1 MSPLGPFHEPTA
13 WINRRIVLH
22 RVLVTGFERFGKED
36 SNPTDK
42 LARAFDGRSIG
53 KSKVVGRV
61 LPVSYRRV
69 GTSLRLILEKEKP
82 EVVVATGLWGGR
94 TDMTVE
100 RIAVNVMDARI
111 PDNDGFS
118 PRDSPVVKG
127 GPAAYLS
134 TFPYTR
140 ILADMRREGV
150 PATLSYSA
158 GTFICNALLY
168 HLLHYAHRYGIPRL
182 GGFLHVPNLP
192 EEVISKQGAF
202 GMSKP
207 SMSFTLMEKAVE
219 VAVLDSLDEIEESRR

>member
-1 MSPLGPFHEPTA
+1 M
-13 WINRRIVLH
+13 
-22 RVLVTGFERFGKED
+22 LVTGFEPFRKEN
-36 SNPTDK
+36 SNPTER
-42 LARAFDGRSIG
+42 LARAFEGRSIG
-53 KSKVVGRV
+53 ESMVTGRV

-69 GTSLRLILEKEKP
+69 GTSLRLILKKEKP

-94 TDMTVE
+94 TDVTVE
-100 RIAVNVMDARI
+100 RVAVNIMDARI

-118 PRDSPVVKG
+118 PKDSKVVKG
-127 GPAAYLS
+127 GPAAYFS

-140 ILADMRREGV
+140 IVADMRRDEV

-168 HLLHYAHRYGIPRL
+168 HLLHYAHRHGIPKL

-192 EEVISKQGAF
+192 TDVVSKEGAF

-219 VAVLDSLDEIEESRR
+219 VAVLDSLDEI

>member
-1 MSPLGPFHEPTA
+1 
-13 WINRRIVLH
+13 
-22 RVLVTGFERFGKED
+22 VLVTGFEPFGKED
-36 SNPTDK
+36 SNPTDR
-42 LARAFDGRSIG
+42 LTRAFDGRSIG
-53 KSKVVGRV
+53 RSKVVGRV

-94 TDMTVE
+94 TDLTVE

-140 ILADMRREGV
+140 IVQDLRREGV

-168 HLLHYAHRYGIPRL
+168 HLLHYAHRHGIPKL
-182 GGFLHVPNLP
+182 GGFLHVPHLP
-192 EEVISKQGAF
+192 TDVVSKEGAF
-202 GMSKP
+202 GMSRP
-207 SMSFTLMEKAVE
+207 SMSFLLMEKAVE
-219 VAVLDSLDEIEESRR
+219 VAVLDSLDFIEASRR

>member
-1 MSPLGPFHEPTA
+1 
-13 WINRRIVLH
+13 LH
-22 RVLVTGFERFGKED
+22 RVLVTGFEPFRKEN
-36 SNPTDK
+36 SNPTER
-42 LARAFDGRSIG
+42 LARAFEGRSIG
-53 KSKVVGRV
+53 ESMVTGRV

-69 GTSLRLILEKEKP
+69 GTSLRLILKKEKP

-94 TDMTVE
+94 TDVTVE
-100 RIAVNVMDARI
+100 RVAVNIMDARI

-118 PRDSPVVKG
+118 PKDSKVVKG
-127 GPAAYLS
+127 GPAAYFS

-140 ILADMRREGV
+140 IVADMRRDEV

-168 HLLHYAHRYGIPRL
+168 HLLHYAHRHGIPKL

-192 EEVISKQGAF
+192 TDVVSKEGAF

-219 VAVLDSLDEIEESRR
+219 VAVLDSLDEI

>member
-13 WINRRIVLH
+13 WINRRIVLY

-36 SNPTDK
+36 SNPTDR
-42 LARAFDGRSIG
+42 LAKAFDGKSIG

-118 PRDSPVVKG
+118 PKDSPVVKG
-127 GPAAYLS
+127 GPTAYLS
-134 TFPYTR
+134 TLPYAR
-140 ILADMRREGV
+140 IVADMRREGV

-168 HLLHYAHRYGIPRL
+168 HLLHYGHRHDIPKL

-192 EEVISKQGAF
+192 TEVVSKEGTF

-207 SMSFTLMEKAVE
+207 SMSFTLMVKAVE
-219 VAVLDSLDEIEESRR
+219 VAVLDSLDEIEASRR

>member
-1 MSPLGPFHEPTA
+1 M
-13 WINRRIVLH
+13 R
-22 RVLVTGFERFGKED
+22 RVLVTGFEPFRKED
-36 SNPTDK
+36 SNPTER
-42 LARAFDGRSIG
+42 LARSFEGRSIG
-53 KSKVVGRV
+53 ESMVAGRV

-94 TDMTVE
+94 TDVTVE
-100 RIAVNVMDARI
+100 RIAVNVMDARV

-127 GPAAYLS
+127 GPAAYFS

-140 ILADMRREGV
+140 IVADMRRDGV
-150 PATLSYSA
+150 PVTLSYSA

-168 HLLHYAHRYGIPRL
+168 HLLHYAHRHGIPKL

-192 EEVISKQGAF
+192 TDVVSKEGAF

-219 VAVLDSLDEIEESRR
+219 VAVLDSLDEI

>member
-1 MSPLGPFHEPTA
+1 M
-13 WINRRIVLH
+13 H
-22 RVLVTGFERFGKED
+22 RVLVTGFEPFRKEN
-36 SNPTDK
+36 SNPTER
-42 LARAFDGRSIG
+42 LARAFEGRSIG
-53 KSKVVGRV
+53 ESMVTGRV

-69 GTSLRLILEKEKP
+69 GTSLRLILKKEKP

-94 TDMTVE
+94 TDVTVE
-100 RIAVNVMDARI
+100 RVAVNIMDARI

-118 PRDSPVVKG
+118 PKDSKVVKG
-127 GPAAYLS
+127 GPAAYFS

-140 ILADMRREGV
+140 IVADMRRDEV

-168 HLLHYAHRYGIPRL
+168 HLLHYAHRHGIPKL

-192 EEVISKQGAF
+192 TDVVSKEGAF

-219 VAVLDSLDEIEESRR
+219 VAVLDSLDEI

>member
-1 MSPLGPFHEPTA
+1 M
-13 WINRRIVLH
+13 
-22 RVLVTGFERFGKED
+22 LVTGFEPFRRED
-36 SNPTDK
+36 SNPTER
-42 LARAFDGRSIG
+42 LARAFEGRSIG
-53 KSKVVGRV
+53 ESMVAGRV

-94 TDMTVE
+94 TDVTVE

-118 PRDSPVVKG
+118 PKNSQVVKG
-127 GPAAYLS
+127 GPAAYFS
-134 TFPYTR
+134 TLPYSR
-140 ILADMRREGV
+140 IVADMRRDEV

-168 HLLHYAHRYGIPRL
+168 HLLHYAHRHGIPKL

-192 EEVISKQGAF
+192 MDVVSKEGAF

-219 VAVLDSLDEIEESRR
+219 VVVLDSLDEI